1 MRPAARASGARR
13 PALRPGYGS
22 VRMAVDYRAVER
34 FLYREARLMDENA
47 YAEWLALWADD
58 VLYWIPSGGDQ
69 IDPMRQIS
77 TIYDDRQRLEARV
90 KRLLSGNAHAQAP
103 PSRLRRV
110 VSNIEIEGADDGAI
124 VTRSNFVLGEVRR
137 GKQDV
142 FIGRSTHH
150 LRPAGDDFK
159 IFFKKVV
166 LVNGDDYIDN
176 LTFLV

>member
-1 MRPAARASGARR
+1 MAA
-13 PALRPGYGS
+13 
-22 VRMAVDYRAVER
+22 DHRAVER

-58 VLYWIPSGGDQ
+58 ALYWIPCGPGEV
-69 IDPMRQIS
+69 DPVRQVS
-77 TIYDDRQRLEARV
+77 TIYDDRKRLEARV
-90 KRLLSGNAHAQAP
+90 RRLLSGNAHAQAP

-110 VSNIEIEGADDGAI
+110 VSNIEIEEADGAI
-124 VTRSNFVLGEVRR
+124 VTYSNFVLGEVRR

-142 FIGRSTHH
+142 FIGRSTHK
-150 LRPAGDDFK
+150 LRPVADDFK

-166 LVNGDDYIDN
+166 LVNNDEYIDN

>member
-1 MRPAARASGARR
+1 
-13 PALRPGYGS
+13 
-22 VRMAVDYRAVER
+22 MAVDERAVER

-58 VLYWIPSGGDQ
+58 ALYWVPCGPGEV
-69 IDPMRQIS
+69 DPLRQVS
-77 TIYDDRQRLEARV
+77 TIYDNRKRLEARV

-103 PSRLRRV
+103 PSRMCRV
-110 VSNIEIEGADDGAI
+110 LSNLEIEEAPGGEI
-124 VTRSNFVLGEVRR
+124 VTYSNFVLGEVRR

-142 FIGRSTHH
+142 FIGRSTHK
-150 LRPAGDDFK
+150 LRPRGADFA

-166 LVNGDDYIDN
+166 LVNGDEFIDN